1 MEEKTIVKTAF
12 NIYIF
17 FSYLCDM
24 NIENNAAI
32 NLFKQDVKEEEET
45 EQSFF

>member
-12 NIYIF
+12 NIFIL

-24 NIENNAAI
+24 DIKNEVID
-32 NLFKQDVKEEEET
+32 LFKYNFDQEND
-45 EQSFF
+45 

>member
-24 NIENNAAI
+24 SVKNAAI
-32 NLFKQDVKEEEET
+32 DLFRYDVEQEET
-45 EQSFF
+45 